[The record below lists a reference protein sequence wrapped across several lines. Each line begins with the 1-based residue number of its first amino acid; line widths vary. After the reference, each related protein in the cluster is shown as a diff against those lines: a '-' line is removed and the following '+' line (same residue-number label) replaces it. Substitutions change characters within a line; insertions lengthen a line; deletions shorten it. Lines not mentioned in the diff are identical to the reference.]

1 MAHSIVA
8 VEVSDIQVCLPSRY
22 TDCRNSITYKHLRL
36 KSSLVKILLGLDM
49 TSPDR
54 YLRKSKGK
62 LAIQYVH
69 VCGQK

>member
-22 TDCRNSITYKHLRL
+22 TGCRNSITYKHLRL

-49 TSPDR
+49 ASSD
-54 YLRKSKGK
+54 GK
-62 LAIQYVH
+62 PYSNTDIHERARVN
-69 VCGQK
+69 